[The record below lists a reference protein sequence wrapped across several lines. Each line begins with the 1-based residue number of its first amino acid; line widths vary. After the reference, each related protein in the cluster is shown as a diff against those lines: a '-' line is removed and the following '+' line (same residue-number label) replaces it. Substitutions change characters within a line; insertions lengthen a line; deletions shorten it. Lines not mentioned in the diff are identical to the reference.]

1 MLLIL
6 PASLRQTYA
15 ETLPLVLCK
24 AAWKLA
30 GTWQHSQTADYQKW
44 EECITCSPNKH
55 TSLFDKGWAA
65 FSLHVSGVFKTGMR
79 ETSGWPSVT
88 VCLRSVFFFLIQTG
102 LCLTASCLRC
112 LPSPYS
118 NSAAFNTKV
127 TKGQRC
133 SLLFCQWLWV
143 VGSSSSAVE
152 FTVFLQHVFP
162 SSPTHKALTDNA

>member
-1 MLLIL
+1 MNTRLSLTKDELLS
-6 PASLRQTYA
+6 ASMWAECSRRAWARRLVGRAWLR
-15 ETLPLVLCK
+15 
-24 AAWKLA
+24 
-30 GTWQHSQTADYQKW
+30 
-44 EECITCSPNKH
+44 
-55 TSLFDKGWAA
+55 
-65 FSLHVSGVFKTGMR
+65 
-79 ETSGWPSVT
+79 
-88 VCLRSVFFFLIQTG
+88 LRSVFFFFLIQTG

-133 SLLFCQWLWV
+133 SLLFCQRLWV

-162 SSPTHKALTDNA
+162 SSPTHKALLVMHRGLWHMCSPMFLQWKCCCSVCVSWERNAPKVENTVYTSIRVWCPIHRTIK